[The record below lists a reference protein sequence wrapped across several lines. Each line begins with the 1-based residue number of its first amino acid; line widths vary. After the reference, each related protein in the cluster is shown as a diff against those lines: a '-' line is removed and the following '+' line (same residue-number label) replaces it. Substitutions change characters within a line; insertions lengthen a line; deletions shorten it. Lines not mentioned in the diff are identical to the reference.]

1 MSWLERHITL
11 QMYDDSRAEREN
23 ALTHFLGLALSL
35 AGLALVVN
43 HLDNARDSAV
53 GAGMIVF
60 AVCNILLYAAS
71 GFYHCLRPGNA
82 KRICR
87 VLDHSNIYFLIAGTY
102 TPLLMYAGT
111 DAAFHLAVFMWLT
124 AIAGIA
130 FTIFFWDRF
139 KAVHLMLY
147 LLMGWTIV
155 FLWQDIIPH
164 LPRPVLGWLLA
175 GGIIYSAGVVFYA
188 MKKLPHYHSIWHL
201 FVLAGSLCFYF
212 GLYSNLLAN

>member
-130 FTIFFWDRF
+130 FTIFFW
-139 KAVHLMLY
+139 
-147 LLMGWTIV
+147 
-155 FLWQDIIPH
+155 QDIIPH